1 MYQALFRE
9 PNLLKFYHLVVLRV
23 ISSSSPMD
31 LSCKEL
37 QTILQ
42 RSHFLE
48 EIEFDV
54 VINLS

>member
-9 PNLLKFYHLVVLRV
+9 PNVLMFYHLVVLRV
-23 ISSSSPMD
+23 MSSSPMD